1 MPLLKQLYEC
11 VYVPDAVWK
20 ELVAPLTEV
29 WAEIPEDIS
38 EILNAYSGKWL
49 VPKRVEQ
56 KYRRLSRDLVTYGIH
71 ESQADAIA
79 LAKQFKAV
87 FFLTNDEAARRVALK
102 HRVRTKWLTEVLLDA
117 LKVGL
122 IRGPQNFD
130 ETLDKLVSKG
140 LWIQKTLVQDAK
152 NKAREISCIKG

>member
-11 VYVPDAVWK
+11 VYVPDTVWK

-38 EILNAYSGKWL
+38 EILNAYSGRWL
-49 VPKRVEQ
+49 TPKRLEQ
-56 KYRRLSRDLVTYGIH
+56 KYRRLSRELVAYGIH

-79 LAKQFKAV
+79 LAKQLKAV
-87 FFLTNDEAARRVALK
+87 FFLTNDEAARKVALK
-102 HRVRTKWLTEVLLDA
+102 HKVRTRWLTEVLLEA

-122 IRGPQNFD
+122 IRDAQNFD
-130 ETLDKLVSKG
+130 EALDKLVSQG
-140 LWIQKTLVQDAK
+140 LWIRKTLVQDAK
-152 NKAREISCIKG
+152 DKAREISCVKG

>member
-20 ELVAPLTEV
+20 ELVTPLTEV

-49 VPKRVEQ
+49 VPKRVEE
-56 KYRRLSRDLVTYGIH
+56 KYRRLSRELIMYGIH

-79 LAKQFKAV
+79 LAKQLKAD
-87 FFLTNDEAARRVALK
+87 FFLTNDETARKVAVK
-102 HRVRTKWLTEVLLDA
+102 HKVRTRWLTEVLLDA

-122 IRGPQNFD
+122 IRRPQNFD

-140 LWIQKTLVQDAK
+140 LWIRKTLVQNAK
-152 NKAREISCIKG
+152 NKAREISLVKG